1 MILNIWV
8 WVVEEKEGICVINI
22 AYLLCAY
29 FWFLIVVIINII
41 SFVDDL
47 VGFHDRLCVWIN

>member
-22 AYLLCAY
+22 AYLFCVAP
-29 FWFLIVVIINII
+29 FGFL
-41 SFVDDL
+41 L
-47 VGFHDRLCVWIN
+47 LLLLLL